1 MHAMSD
7 ETELL
12 IELEQVTHIDGAK
25 WRRIA
30 SLPPSLQAL
39 ELACY
44 ADQDWSD
51 PAEPAGQRVLEIIS
65 ALGGIGS
72 AVGNVAGAITGIR
85 AI

>member
-1 MHAMSD
+1 VSD
-7 ETELL
+7 ETTLL

-44 ADQDWSD
+44 DDQDWAD
-51 PAEPAGQRVLEIIS
+51 PATPAGQRVLAIIS
-65 ALGGIGS
+65 ALGGLGS
-72 AVGNVAGAITGIR
+72 SVGNVAGAIAGIKS
-85 AI
+85 I

>member
-1 MHAMSD
+1 MSD
-7 ETELL
+7 ETTLL
-12 IELEQVTHIDGAK
+12 VELEQVTHIDGPK

-30 SLPPSLQAL
+30 ALPPSLQAL

-44 ADQDWSD
+44 DDMDWTD
-51 PAEPAGQRVLEIIS
+51 PATPAGQRVLAIIS

-72 AVGNVAGAITGIR
+72 AVGNVAGAIAGIR